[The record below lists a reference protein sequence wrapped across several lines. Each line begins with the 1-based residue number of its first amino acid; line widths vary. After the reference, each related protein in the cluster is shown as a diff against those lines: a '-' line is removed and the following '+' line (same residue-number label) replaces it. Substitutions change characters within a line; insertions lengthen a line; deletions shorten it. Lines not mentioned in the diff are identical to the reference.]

1 MKQLT
6 EWARESDSSGEDGT
20 RAAEYAYEPV
30 TLDSYRL
37 RGLQDAV

>member
-1 MKQLT
+1 MKELT
-6 EWARESDSSGEDGT
+6 EWARESDSLGWYP
-20 RAAEYAYEPV
+20 RCEYAYEPV